1 MTYPNQDFRMGDK
14 VFLLHKGVFG
24 KVTHIS
30 CSDRYR
36 VKVEYEF
43 QGYNDYDY
51 FDDRG
56 FADDCCGIPF
66 LYHDEVK
73 IGEAPKRK
81 FTPALIGKT
90 LVITT
95 KDDVVIGKVTHE
107 TVNQLTIDQHPT
119 IRKSVIKTIHDLGE
133 EIKL

>member
-1 MTYPNQDFRMGDK
+1 MLFDQGFKVGDRVYYIRRGVWGTISSINEREIYP
-14 VFLLHKGVFG
+14 V
-24 KVTHIS
+24 
-30 CSDRYR
+30 R
-36 VKVEYEF
+36 VETDNDSYEYFKLDGREYEL
-43 QGYNDYDY
+43 DVIP
-51 FDDRG
+51 
-56 FADDCCGIPF
+56 GIVF
-66 LYHDEVK
+66 EEFTY
-73 IGEAPKRK
+73 EAPKRK